1 MEEDTRNAIIE
12 MVREIDSID
21 VLEYL
26 YIFIK
31 GKVESVSDKERI

>member
-26 YIFIK
+26 KIIVADIM
-31 GKVESVSDKERI
+31 VEQEK